1 VPISHFERINVPTHP
16 SSPSARRP
24 ADPGP
29 PAVSTRSRPAC
40 LGVVAIGAS
49 AGGLAPLFELF
60 GRLPANLGFAYV
72 VAQHA
77 AADHDTALPQ
87 LIGERTS
94 IVVRTLTDGDAPR
107 PNVAYVVPPSMNA
120 VFRDGTLRLVAIAPH
135 MRPSPSV
142 NELLCSLAEEARE
155 MLVVGVI
162 LSGTG
167 SDGAAGVRAIKAEG
181 GFSFAQDPA
190 SAQYDGMPRA
200 AIDTGCV
207 DWVLDPTRI
216 ADELVRLSGL
226 HDAVPPTCDHA
237 ALKRLLGRLR
247 QQSNVDF
254 SRYKEAM
261 LWRRIHRRVAATHA
275 RGLDEYVELA
285 CGDADEL
292 ERLQRE
298 FLISVTAFFRDPA
311 AFAALAQ
318 VAAELVDGKHL
329 DDPIRVWVPACA
341 TGEEAYSIAIVL
353 DEALHAA
360 GVHAAVQIFASDID
374 TAALAVGRAGRY
386 PAGAL
391 VDVEPA
397 RVERYF
403 VPADDGFEVA
413 KRLRDMVV
421 FARHDVLV
429 DPPFTRLDLL
439 SCRNL
444 LIYLQPACQ
453 VRVLGT
459 FGYALRPGGHLLLGK
474 SEAVAQAEELFA
486 PVDVGVQ
493 LYRRTSA
500 SARAAPLRS
509 GAPRTVVEPG
519 RRRAESGAGR
529 DDRLL
534 SALASL
540 YTRAAIV
547 VDRRLEIR
555 HIHGDASPFLTVPAG
570 AANLSLPMYIREN
583 YRTELHTLVF
593 RVDHDR
599 TPAAG
604 PIRPLPDAPRR
615 GIRLV
620 VYPFGSDERDHE
632 YLCVFEYAPL
642 ADPAAAG
649 HAAEGDDEGPALRA
663 ARDELTS
670 AREYVQTL
678 IDELAASQEQLQPL
692 NEELQSTVEELK
704 ASNEELQ
711 SMNEELA
718 TSNAELQQKTGELG
732 RANRDLEMILG
743 NLRFPIIV
751 VDAGL
756 RLRRYNEEA
765 AKMFDMGP
773 RAAGRDLRDYEASN
787 SLSEVAA
794 MLVDA
799 IRSGEGGERL
809 LADGKR
815 HYLARSAVYR
825 DEGSEITGAIAVLA
839 DTTNLVETERRLRES
854 QERLLAIM
862 NNSSAL
868 IMIKRI
874 SGEYEFVNAGFG
886 QLFGMAP
893 DTVAGKTDVEVL
905 PRQIVEVLHD
915 REIEVLRR
923 RAPIQSED
931 SLPLPDGER
940 HLLAMRFPLF
950 AENGSIHAICTLAT
964 DVTELRRSERQ
975 TLLYGRAFESVGEGV
990 AITDVAHRI
999 VSVNPTFMRLTGFAL
1014 EDVSGHDAAQFALD
1028 EAHESI
1034 AATIWE
1040 GVGRDGRWQGEIACQ
1055 RKDNTPIP
1063 AWLAVSPVAAPSGIV
1078 TNYVAVFT
1086 DLSQVK
1092 ERQRLEYAA
1101 THDELTGL
1109 ANRNLFFDRL
1119 AHAIARCERQHSRLS
1134 LLFIDLDNFKT
1145 INDTLG
1151 HDAGDRL
1158 LEEIGRRIGQCVR
1171 AQDTVAR
1178 MGGDEFSVLIEDAQ
1192 PAEVRIMAERILE
1205 SLATPA
1211 RLGERDVNTTASVG
1225 ISNYPEDG
1233 HDIQT
1238 LLKNAD
1244 TAMYEAKE
1252 TGKNALQFFSSE
1264 LNTRAQQRQDME
1276 LDLRRAIDQQEF
1288 FLVFQPQVELAEK
1301 GIASVEALLR
1311 WRHPTRGLVP
1321 PVQFIPIAEDS
1332 GLIIP
1337 IGEWV
1342 LRAACT
1348 QIKAWQALLPEPP
1361 RVAINVSPRQ
1371 FRRPGM
1377 VPSIRQALVDT
1388 GVDAR
1393 FLEVEVTERA
1403 LNGDLERLLGPLTEL
1418 RELGVHVTIDDFGTG
1433 YSSLSCLKRLPIDHV
1448 KIDKSFIDAIE
1459 HDEDDNAIARA
1470 IIGMSHTLGMQVV
1483 AEGIEHAGQYAILK
1497 ATGCNL
1503 GQGYFFSEPLLPA
1516 EVIALLKRQ
1525 DGNAT

>member
-1 VPISHFERINVPTHP
+1 MPKRP
-16 SSPSARRP
+16 SSPFARRP
-24 ADPGP
+24 ADPCP
-29 PAVSTRSRPAC
+29 AAVSTRSRPAC

-49 AGGLAPLFELF
+49 AGGLAALFELF

-72 VAQHA
+72 VAQHV

-94 IVVRTLTDGDAPR
+94 IAVRTLADGDAPQ

-120 VFRDGTLRLVAIAPH
+120 VFRDRALRLVAIAPH

-190 SAQYDGMPRA
+190 SAEYDGMPRA

-207 DWVLDPTRI
+207 DWVLDPARI
-216 ADELVRLSGL
+216 ADELVRLAGL
-226 HDAVPPTCDHA
+226 HDAVPPAGDQA

-247 QQSNVDF
+247 QQGNVDF

-261 LWRRIHRRVAATHA
+261 LWRRIHRRIAATHTRA
-275 RGLDEYVELA
+275 LEEYVELA
-285 CGDADEL
+285 CGDAGEL

-298 FLISVTAFFRDPA
+298 FLISVTGFFRDPA

-341 TGEEAYSIAIVL
+341 TGEEVYSIAIVL

-391 VDVEPA
+391 VDVDPA

-403 VPADDGFEVA
+403 VPADGGFEVV

-444 LIYLQPACQ
+444 LIYLLPACQ
-453 VRVLGT
+453 DRVLGT

-474 SEAVAQAEELFA
+474 SEAVAQTEELFA

-500 SARAAPLRS
+500 SARVAPPRS
-509 GAPRTVVEPG
+509 YASRTAVEPG
-519 RRRAESGAGR
+519 RRGAEPGAGR

-540 YTRAAIV
+540 YARAAIV

-555 HIHGDASPFLTVPAG
+555 HIHGDASPFLTMPAG
-570 AANLSLPMYIREN
+570 AANLSLPLYIRED
-583 YRTELHTLVF
+583 YRTELQTLVF
-593 RVDHDR
+593 RVNHDR

-604 PIRPLPDAPRR
+604 SIRPLPGAPGR
-615 GIRLV
+615 GIRLA

-642 ADPAAAG
+642 AVPAAAG
-649 HAAEGDDEGPALRA
+649 NAADGDGEGSALRA
-663 ARDELTS
+663 ARDELVS

-678 IDELAASQEQLQPL
+678 LDELAASHEQLQPL

-732 RANRDLEMILG
+732 RANRDLETILS
-743 NLRFPIIV
+743 NQRFPVVV
-751 VDAGL
+751 VDAAL
-756 RLRRYNEEA
+756 HLRRYNEA
-765 AKMFDMGP
+765 AAETFDIGR
-773 RAAGRDLRDYEASN
+773 RAVGRDLRDCESSN
-787 SLSEVAA
+787 DLSEVAE
-794 MLVDA
+794 MLADA
-799 IRSGEGGERL
+799 IRSGVRGERL
-809 LADGKR
+809 LSVRQR
-815 HYLARSAVYR
+815 HYLAHSAVYR
-825 DEGSEITGAIAVLA
+825 NDRHEIAGAIAVLA
-839 DTTNLVETERRLRES
+839 DTTTLVDTERRLRDT
-854 QERLLAIM
+854 QEQLLAIM

-868 IMIKRI
+868 IMIKRV
-874 SGEYEFVNAGFG
+874 SGEYEFVNAGFA

-893 DTVAGKTDVEVL
+893 AAVAGKTDIEVL

-923 RAPIQSED
+923 RGPVQSED
-931 SLPLPDGER
+931 ALPLPDGER
-940 HLLAMRFPLF
+940 HLLALRFPLF
-950 AENGSIHAICTLAT
+950 GDNGSVHSICTLAT

-990 AITDVAHRI
+990 VITDVTHRI
-999 VSVNPTFMRLTGFAL
+999 ISVNPTFMHLTGHAL
-1014 EDVSGHDAAQFALD
+1014 EDVGGHDAAVCALD
-1028 EAHESI
+1028 PAHECM
-1034 AATIWE
+1034 APAIWDA
-1040 GVGRDGRWQGEIACQ
+1040 VSRDGRWQGEIALQ
-1055 RKDNTPIP
+1055 RKDGSTIP
-1063 AWLAVSPVAAPSGIV
+1063 AWLAVSSVADAGGVV

-1086 DLSQVK
+1086 DLTQVK
-1092 ERQRLEYAA
+1092 ETRRLEYLA

-1119 AHAIARCERQHSRLS
+1119 GHAVARCERQHSRLS
-1134 LLFIDLDNFKT
+1134 LQFIDLDNFKT

-1151 HDAGDRL
+1151 HDAGDHL
-1158 LEEIGRRIGQCVR
+1158 LEEIGRRISQCVR

-1192 PAEVRIMAERILE
+1192 PGEVRVMAQRIVD
-1205 SLATPA
+1205 SFAAPV
-1211 RLGERDVNTTASVG
+1211 RLGEREVHTTASVG

-1233 HDIQT
+1233 RDIQT

-1252 TGKNALQFFSSE
+1252 TGKNALQFFSSA
-1264 LNTRAQQRQDME
+1264 LDARAQQRRVME

-1288 FLVFQPQVELAEK
+1288 FLVYQPQVEFAAK

-1321 PVQFIPIAEDS
+1321 PLQFIPVAEDC

-1342 LRAACT
+1342 LRAACA
-1348 QIKAWQALLPEPP
+1348 QIHAWQAVIPEPP

-1377 VPSIRQALVDT
+1377 VQSIRQALEDS
-1388 GVDAR
+1388 GVEAK

-1403 LNGDLERLLGPLTEL
+1403 LTGDLERLLGPLTEL

-1459 HDEDDNAIARA
+1459 HDADDNAITRA

-1483 AEGIEHAGQYAILK
+1483 AEGIEHAGQYDILR
-1497 ATGCNL
+1497 ATGCDL

-1516 EVIALLKRQ
+1516 DVIALLHRQ
-1525 DGNAT
+1525 GWNAT